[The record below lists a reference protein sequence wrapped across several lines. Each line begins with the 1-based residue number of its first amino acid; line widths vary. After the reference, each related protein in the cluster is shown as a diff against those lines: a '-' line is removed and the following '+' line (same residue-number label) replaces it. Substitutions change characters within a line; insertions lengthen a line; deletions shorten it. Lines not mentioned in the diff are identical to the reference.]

1 MVARGKHIYRPEYF
15 EAQKTTNEGRI
26 LLKTPL
32 NQNVYLFCSMLVL
45 FAVIAF
51 LTFGEY
57 TRRETLVGLVSPLGG
72 MIKVQA
78 NDSGYIHKLFVKE
91 GQVVESLTPLYEI
104 QTERFDE
111 SGIGVKSRLLDSIDN
126 QYQLIAERRKQEK
139 EKVHFERQVISEEIK
154 RLEAELT
161 ILHNVLN
168 LSKNELSLTQS
179 ILDKQ
184 RILLKNN
191 FLSDFDYQKQK
202 LDLMAKQSQVESHN
216 LNLQR
221 LKREKQNLIANSKN
235 LGISLNITLKDIDRQ
250 LEEITQSKV
259 EFLHNSDS
267 QVLSPIGGIVASI
280 LAEEGHSVTNGQ
292 PLLII
297 VPEGKKVFVELY
309 APSRSMGFL
318 KVGQNV
324 RLRFDAF
331 PYEKFGVQ
339 TGTIA
344 NISKSSIAPEMIE
357 NRRLLKNTEVEGLYR
372 VKVELSKSTITVYGK
387 EETLISGM
395 TVTGDIELDTRK
407 VYEWILEPLYTVKGK
422 I

>member
-26 LLKTPL
+26 LLKTSL

-45 FAVIAF
+45 FAVVTF

-126 QYQLIAERRKQEK
+126 QYQLITERRKQEK
-139 EKVHFERQVISEEIK
+139 EKVNFERQVISEEIK

-191 FLSDFDYQKQK
+191 FLSDLDYQKQK
-202 LDLMAKQSQVESHN
+202 LDLMAKQSQVEGHN

-221 LKREKQNLIANSKN
+221 LKREKESLIATSKN
-235 LGISLNITLKDIDRQ
+235 LSISLNITLKDIDRQ

-309 APSRSMGFL
+309 APSRSVGFL